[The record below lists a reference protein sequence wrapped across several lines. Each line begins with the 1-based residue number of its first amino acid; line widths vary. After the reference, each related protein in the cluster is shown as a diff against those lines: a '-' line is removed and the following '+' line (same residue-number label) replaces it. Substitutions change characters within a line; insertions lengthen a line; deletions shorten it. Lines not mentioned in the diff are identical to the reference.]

1 MFLELYERTYNNC
14 VFYRES
20 GKKKELLNEIGALRG
35 IAYCIEAAVGEDN
48 MEHLIDYPD
57 FVKMIALQPE
67 LMEEK

>member
-35 IAYCIEAAVGEDN
+35 IAYCIEAAVGEN
-48 MEHLIDYPD
+48 MEHLIDYPN
-57 FVKMIALQPE
+57 FVKMIGLQSE
-67 LMEEK
+67 LMGGQ